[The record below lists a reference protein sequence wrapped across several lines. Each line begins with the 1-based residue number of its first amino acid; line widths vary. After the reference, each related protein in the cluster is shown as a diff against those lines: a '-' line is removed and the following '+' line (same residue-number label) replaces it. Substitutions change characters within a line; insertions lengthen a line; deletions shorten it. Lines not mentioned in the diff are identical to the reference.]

1 VNKAH
6 KEIKVELEHEV
17 LLGREVIKASQ
28 EMLDLMG
35 HLGREVHLEKE
46 DHLVPLDLLDKPWS
60 QSSASLEYRANV
72 VKKVLLEK
80 MVPRVY
86 LENLV
91 LLVLQEFVDC
101 RALLGLQV
109 Q

>member
-1 VNKAH
+1 
-6 KEIKVELEHEV
+6 
-17 LLGREVIKASQ
+17 
-28 EMLDLMG
+28 
-35 HLGREVHLEKE
+35 
-46 DHLVPLDLLDKPWS
+46 
-60 QSSASLEYRANV
+60 
-72 VKKVLLEK
+72 